1 MAGVAVAGNTV
12 MVADGPGCGTPSAR
26 TVRDGAGEGVMSI
39 PAAVNF
45 TVRVTIPGTVPDP
58 TRTPSGCPFH
68 PRCPIGDRY
77 CVENVPQ
84 LKELRPGHT
93 VSCWKAKAEGTMPF
107 ERRLTVPV
115 TPVVEGQG

>member
-1 MAGVAVAGNTV
+1 MLTLINANRMRPPIAPVGLDYVASAVRQAGFDADLLDLSLADDPGAAMGSYFAARRPGLVGVSFRNVDDSFWPSMAW
-12 MVADGPGCGTPSAR
+12 
-26 TVRDGAGEGVMSI
+26 
-39 PAAVNF
+39 F
-45 TVRVTIPGTVPDP
+45 
-58 TRTPSGCPFH
+58 
-68 PRCPIGDRY
+68 
-77 CVENVPQ
+77 VPQ